1 MVTRFLSGSKTL
13 RIVAVLT
20 LGGLYS
26 LLRLGAGPASA
37 HALAS
42 AAGGHSCHGF
52 SATIVGTTG
61 ADNLTGTPGNDDLQ
75 GDAGDDDLDGGS
87 GDDLEDG
94 GNGDDSAVCN
104 STLGDDDDCQG
115 DENDQGDNSQ

>member
-61 ADNLTGTPGNDDLQ
+61 ADNLTGTPGDDVIVALGGGDTVHGRGGNDQICGGGGSDHL
-75 GDAGDDDLDGGS
+75 LGGS
-87 GDDLEDG
+87 GDDEISGGDG
-94 GNGDDSAVCN
+94 
-104 STLGDDDDCQG
+104 
-115 DENDQGDNSQ
+115 